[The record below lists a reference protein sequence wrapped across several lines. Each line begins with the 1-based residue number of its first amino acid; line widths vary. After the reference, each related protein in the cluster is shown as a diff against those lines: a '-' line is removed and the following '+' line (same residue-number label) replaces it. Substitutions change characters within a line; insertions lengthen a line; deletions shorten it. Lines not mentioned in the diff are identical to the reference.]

1 MVKINKKNLVITHL
15 DPMCAKSF
23 LKNGIVSFDYLS
35 DNKHFL
41 VELIYLLLKKESCFS
56 RSWFDNCVVWCD
68 DTHQYTLRLTKND
81 IFILKKENNE
91 ERKYYRIDFSP
102 QTLID

>member
-1 MVKINKKNLVITHL
+1 MVKISKKNLVITHL

-23 LKNGIVSFDYLS
+23 LNGIVSFNYLS

-41 VELIYLLLKKESCFS
+41 VELIYLLLKTESCFS

-68 DTHQYTLRLTKND
+68 DTHQYTLGLTKND

-91 ERKYYRIDFSP
+91 ERKYYRVDFDP

>member
-1 MVKINKKNLVITHL
+1 MVKISKDNLVITHL
-15 DPMCAKSF
+15 DPMYAKDF
-23 LKNGIVSFDYLS
+23 LKNGLKSFGNLS

-68 DTHQYTLRLTKND
+68 DTHQYTLRLTKSD